1 MLASGLLPILS
12 AYWPLILVAGVVIR
26 LLRNKYHNGLN
37 KYPGNALAAYTNWWR
52 YFDVRG
58 RRAQWTHIDLHRKH
72 GDIVRLG
79 PNVLSFAD
87 PRAIKTIYGLNKGMT
102 KARIFTSPLIL
113 QSDPNNIAVR
123 VLSRPNSHCKRST
136 NLLPIQ
142 HNRRRIPCKVPSMR
156 QQCLLHVFAGQ
167 LRTAS

>member
-26 LLRNKYHNGLN
+26 LFRNKYHNGLN
-37 KYPGNALAAYTNWWR
+37 KYPSNSLAAYTNWWM

-102 KARIFTSPLIL
+102 KVSLYTSPPTHQQNSNI
-113 QSDPNNIAVR
+113 IAV
-123 VLSRPNSHCKRST
+123 
-136 NLLPIQ
+136 
-142 HNRRRIPCKVPSMR
+142 
-156 QQCLLHVFAGQ
+156 
-167 LRTAS
+167 